1 MDIIMN
7 DLEKY
12 FIEEC
17 HLNEYEARELAL
29 LNNQLCDELHRRI
42 VNFSFKKQDGS
53 IRKAIGTLMTDSIPK
68 TESKRTIPFDLQ
80 VYFDVEKSQYRSF
93 KKLNLLSVE

>member
-1 MDIIMN
+1 MDT
-7 DLEKY
+7 LKKH
-12 FIEEC
+12 FIDNCYLKED
-17 HLNEYEARELAL
+17 EADTLAK
-29 LNNQLCDELHRRI
+29 LNNLLCVELHQRI
-42 VNFSFKKQDGS
+42 VNFTYKKRDGS
-53 IRKAIGTLMTDSIPK
+53 IRKAIGTLKSDSIPK